1 MDESERYVLGTYAE
15 LEDALT
21 AARELVDSFLLTHH
35 PEEREG
41 YFTFCG
47 HIHPSIKL
55 KGFGRERIK
64 LPCFFKSKNQ
74 MILPAFGQFTGT
86 HSLDP
91 KDSDEVFAIVE
102 DSIIKV

>member
-1 MDESERYVLGTYAE
+1 
-15 LEDALT
+15 
-21 AARELVDSFLLTHH
+21 
-35 PEEREG
+35 
-41 YFTFCG
+41 
-47 HIHPSIKL
+47 
-55 KGFGRERIK
+55 
-64 LPCFFKSKNQ
+64 